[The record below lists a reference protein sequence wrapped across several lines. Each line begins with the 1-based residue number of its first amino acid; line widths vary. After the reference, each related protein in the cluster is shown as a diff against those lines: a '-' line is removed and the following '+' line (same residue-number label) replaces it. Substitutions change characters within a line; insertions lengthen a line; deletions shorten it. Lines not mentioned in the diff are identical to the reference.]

1 MISTE
6 ETIKRLREGNSRFVS
21 DSSIFNKMISHKSR
35 YHALTEDQDPFAIIL
50 GAEYSLDTDIV
61 YFFDGL
67 PLNSQ

>member
-6 ETIKRLREGNSRFVS
+6 ETLKRLREGNSRFVS
-21 DSSIFNKMISHKSR
+21 DSSIFNKMISQKSR
-35 YHALTEDQDPFAIIL
+35 YHALTEDQDLFAIIL

-61 YFFDGL
+61 YFFNGL